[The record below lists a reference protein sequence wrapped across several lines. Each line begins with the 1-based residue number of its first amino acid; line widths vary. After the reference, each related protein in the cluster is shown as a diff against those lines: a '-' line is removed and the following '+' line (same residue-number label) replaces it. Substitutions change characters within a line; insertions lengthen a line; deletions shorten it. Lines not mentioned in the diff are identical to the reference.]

1 MEGEI
6 EESDEDIEYV
16 VDWNVVL
23 FVIDLVFFWIM
34 LVFEVLVIII
44 FVILINS
51 VYG

>member
-6 EESDEDIEYV
+6 EESDEDIEYM